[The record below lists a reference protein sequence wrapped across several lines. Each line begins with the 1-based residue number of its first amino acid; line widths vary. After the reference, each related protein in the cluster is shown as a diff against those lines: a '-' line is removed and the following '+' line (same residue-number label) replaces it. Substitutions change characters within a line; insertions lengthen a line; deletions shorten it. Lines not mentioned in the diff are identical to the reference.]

1 MEPDPQKI
9 AAISD
14 WEIPNNVGELRS
26 FLGLASYY
34 QHYICQF
41 ADVAA
46 PLNHLTNKG
55 VPFIW
60 DNNCQVAFEA
70 LKKCLTQSPI
80 LAYPN
85 FTPTAS
91 QFQLHI
97 DASSIGLG
105 AVL

>member
-1 MEPDPQKI
+1 MLE
-9 AAISD
+9 
-14 WEIPNNVGELRS
+14 NCG
-26 FLGLASYY
+26 ASLNLP
-34 QHYICQF
+34 HIIGVILFCQF

-91 QFQLHI
+91 QFQLHT